1 MLALKMHLF
10 VIMLL
15 LDFLNT
21 PPFAK
26 KNKNKN
32 KNTHIVLSHHV
43 TLVLFSLRVFL
54 FFLWLSQKWPQCR
67 DLNEVYEVEAQR
79 EQKLNFRVSVTIQ

>member
-26 KNKNKN
+26 KKKNKN

-54 FFLWLSQKWPQCR
+54 FFSFCGLVK
-67 DLNEVYEVEAQR
+67 NGHNVE
-79 EQKLNFRVSVTIQ
+79 I